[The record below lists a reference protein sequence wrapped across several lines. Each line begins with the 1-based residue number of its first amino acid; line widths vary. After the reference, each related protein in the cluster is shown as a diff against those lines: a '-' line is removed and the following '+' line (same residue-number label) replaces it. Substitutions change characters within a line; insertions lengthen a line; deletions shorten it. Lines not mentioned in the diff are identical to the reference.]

1 MNVLVTG
8 ATGFIGLN
16 FLHAL
21 DCERADASGVEPV
34 AMVRPS
40 TSTARLPEGTET
52 VEGDLRDPDSLRAA
66 MDEADADA
74 VVHLAA
80 AVYEA
85 AEMAGTNIAGTENLV
100 DAAADAGVD
109 RFVFVSTIGAHPD
122 VPADPGSP
130 YQQSKVESERLLF
143 GRDHPFDVSVLY
155 PTYIF
160 GPRDYRLTRYDV
172 VRVIAANRVLV
183 PPLYTHDEYN
193 IVHVADVVDSLLH
206 CLTADRDAAAGRHL
220 VTGPNLTNGQVLKTI
235 ARHAPGNCTVVGVPY
250 ALTRWGIKPA
260 MDLLYRVGVSPVPGD
275 GFLERGDFG
284 TVAPPLE
291 SQSPVEQHSWER
303 ALADTVA
310 WYERVGLL

>member
-16 FLHAL
+16 LLHAL
-21 DCERADASGVEPV
+21 DEGATGDGTIELV

-52 VEGDLRDPDSLRAA
+52 VEADLRDPDSLRAA
-66 MDEADADA
+66 MVETDADA
-74 VVHLAA
+74 VVHLGA
-80 AVYEA
+80 AVYET
-85 AEMAGTNIAGTENLV
+85 AEMAGTNTVGTENLV
-100 DAAADAGVD
+100 DAAAEAGVD
-109 RFVFVSTIGAHPD
+109 RFLFVSTIGAHPD
-122 VPADPGSP
+122 VPADAGSP

-143 GRDHPFDVSVLY
+143 GREHPFEVSALY

-172 VRVIAANRVLV
+172 VRIIAANRVLV

-193 IVHVADVVDSLLH
+193 VVHVADVVDSLIH
-206 CLTADRDAAAGRHL
+206 CLTAERGGAAGRHL
-220 VTGPNLTNGQVLKTI
+220 VTGPNLSNGQVLRTI
-235 ARHAPGNCTVVGVPY
+235 ARHAPGSCTVVGVPY

-260 MDLLYRVGVSPVPGD
+260 MDLLYRVGVSPVPGE

-291 SQSPVEQHSWER
+291 SQAPVEQHPWER